1 MNTQE
6 IIELDQKYIMPV
18 FVRPPFVIERGEG
31 CTLYDADGKSYL
43 DLVGGIAVNALGYG
57 DRELLEAIT
66 RQVKD
71 LIHVSNLYYTAPQ
84 ARLGQQLCERSFADY
99 AFFCNSGSEAV
110 EGAIKFA
117 RAHAKRQGDEDRIE
131 IVAFTN
137 SFHGRTIG
145 ALAATDREKYQAPF
159 RPLMPGVRFAQFN
172 NLDAAAQ
179 AIGQQT
185 CAVIVEPIQGEG
197 GIHPATPEFLQGLR
211 RLCDE
216 RGALLIYDEI
226 QCGLG
231 RSGTLW
237 AHEAAAD
244 ATPDIMTLAKPL
256 GGGLPIGAILM
267 TKAVAGAIHA
277 GEHGS
282 TFSGNPVACA
292 AGAVVVNR
300 VAEPPFLAS
309 VKEKGDYVTGRL
321 QRMESPHIKEVR
333 GSGLIVGIELDIPAT
348 QVVAKGYDEGLIL
361 VNAGDMVLRLE
372 PPLIITKEEL
382 DTALDGIEKI
392 LSEL

>member
-31 CTLYDADGKSYL
+31 CTLTDADGKSYL

-57 DRELLEAIT
+57 DQEMLDAIT
-66 RQVKD
+66 HQAKD
-71 LIHVSNLYYTAPQ
+71 LIHISNLYYTGPQ
-84 ARLGQQLCERSFADY
+84 ARLGQLLCERSFADR

-110 EGAIKFA
+110 EGAFKFA
-117 RAHAKRQGDEDRIE
+117 RAWAKRQGDEDRIE
-131 IVAFTN
+131 FVAFTN
-137 SFHGRTIG
+137 SFHGRTIA
-145 ALAATDREKYQAPF
+145 ALTATDREKYQAPF
-159 RPLMPGVRFAQFN
+159 RPLMPGVRFAEFN
-172 NLDAAAQ
+172 DLDAAAQ
-179 AIGQQT
+179 VIGDKT
-185 CAVIVEPIQGEG
+185 CAVIVEPLQGEG
-197 GIHPATPEFLQGLR
+197 GIHPAAPEFLQGLR

-216 RGALLIYDEI
+216 RGALLIFDEI

-237 AHEAAAD
+237 AHEAANV
-244 ATPDIMTLAKPL
+244 TPDIMTLAKPL

-267 TKAVAGAIHA
+267 TQAVSDAVHP

-292 AGAVVVNR
+292 AGEVVVNR
-300 VAEPPFLAS
+300 VSEPAFLAS
-309 VKEKGDYVTGRL
+309 VKEKGEYVIGRL

-333 GSGLIVGIELDIPAT
+333 GSGLILGIELDIPAV
-348 QVVAKGYDEGLIL
+348 QIVAKGYEVGLLL

-372 PPLIITKEEL
+372 PPLVITKEEL